1 MSSQIRRVLVAEDV
15 DGKFADLINVIS
27 DTISP
32 DECVRARNLNDAE
45 DLLMNEVWSLLILDL
60 SMDISAS
67 GSMDLG
73 SGHAT
78 LAGIDVVER
87 ISLLKMNV
95 PVLIV
100 TGFDSFQDPDRFD
113 NDIMYIDD
121 VDKLIGGLLGN
132 YHLGIIRYGRD
143 DWREELINILSVWG
157 VT

>member
-1 MSSQIRRVLVAEDV
+1 MSSPIRRVLVAEDV
-15 DGKFADLINVIS
+15 DGKFADLSKVIS
-27 DTISP
+27 ETISP

-45 DLLMNEVWSLLILDL
+45 DLVMNEAWGLLILDL

-87 ISLLKMNV
+87 IALLKMNL
-95 PVLIV
+95 PVVIV

-113 NDIMYIDD
+113 NDIMYIRD
-121 VDKLIGGLLGN
+121 VDSLVRGLLGN
-132 YHLGIIRYGRD
+132 CHLGVIRYGRD
-143 DWREELINILSVWG
+143 DWREELISVLSAWEN
-157 VT
+157 T